1 MGDRYHIIV
10 RNRKGKVVIRQQFK
24 DYEQAMS
31 ELDRLERVMGDEFE
45 IEYNDNG
52 KGKVNTPP
60 PRWEHLK

>member
-1 MGDRYHIIV
+1 MSDRYHIIV

-52 KGKVNTPP
+52 KGFAPPP